1 MAKKNTNN
9 LTLLKILLILSIFF
23 INFIS
28 IPYNYTFL
36 FNNIFYIIFILVIT
50 ITLLVNR
57 ELLNAIIISS
67 IGFILFLKSLKTN
80 PKNIKNSEIN
90 KTRNLFS
97 YNTHL
102 YKTSF
107 EETFIK
113 NSNNNNFDKNIPN
126 KLDITIK
133 KC

>member
-1 MAKKNTNN
+1 MAKKNNNN

-80 PKNIKNSEIN
+80 PKNIKNFEIN

-113 NSNNNNFDKNIPN
+113 NSNNNNFNENIPN

>member
-1 MAKKNTNN
+1 MAKKNNNN

-113 NSNNNNFDKNIPN
+113 NSNNNNFNENIPN